1 MVEDVFRQ
9 LNPQL
14 YKEIIRLGFQ
24 APTPIQVRSIPR
36 ILRGESVLLIA
47 PTGHGKT
54 ESAFLPLIHHLLT
67 KPNNKKGVQ
76 ILWITP
82 LRALNRDILR
92 RLVLI
97 AKHLKI
103 SVEVRHG
110 DTSPSV
116 RRRQTLKPPQLFI
129 TTPETIQA
137 LLAGKRIRE
146 HLKHV
151 QCVIIDEIH
160 ELAASKRGVQLMVAL
175 ERLRALT
182 GKTFQRIGLSATI
195 GNPDEIRNFMSGGEQ
210 IGVIESPAT
219 KDFRFHIEYVPF
231 SYEDADESPLDGPAK
246 RIWELVTEHKSTLIF
261 CNERQTAEALALRLA
276 KLHEN
281 EFGVHHGSLS
291 REARIEAETQFKEG
305 IIPYLVCTS
314 SLELG
319 LDIGTVDLVIQFGS
333 PRQVIRLLQRVGRS
347 GHQLDRESK
356 GIMLTTRF
364 DDICESLV
372 VAQQALKGRLET
384 PPIHY
389 LALDIL
395 AHQLVGLAIE
405 YKTLPYQRAIE
416 IIKQATPYNE
426 LEKDTITEVIYFLQ
440 KEGLLARDDF
450 ILRPRRK
457 SYAYYFEN
465 LSVIPD
471 IPYHRVM
478 NMATSRPIG
487 RLDSGFAE
495 EYGHTG
501 NILVLRG
508 RPWEVVKQDDEQ
520 VYVTAIN
527 HTKGRIPR
535 WSGELIPVS
544 KNVAKG
550 VADVWK
556 TIADNL
562 DHPNSIDFKV
572 DYDAQARDI
581 LLKTI
586 TKQLEQEFIPDK
598 QRIYIEVGHELVV
611 IHSCYGTRI
620 NQTLGRVLAG
630 LLTSQLGVEV
640 AFHADQYRILFR
652 FERGGGYKVGEAIYE
667 GLQSLDA
674 THMSD
679 LLDLILL
686 RSPYFARRFVHIAV
700 RFGVISREANLRST
714 QLLRMMQY
722 FTGTPIIEE
731 ALREFYVD
739 KLSLEETQDLLKA
752 IQNGEI
758 ILQRLFRKRPS
769 PFARQILARFGEFL
783 EPEVPEAYILEQTKK
798 RLINRKV
805 KLVCLHCGQWT
816 SVRTIKHL
824 GEHPRCKKCESRL
837 VAGVFPTDDLL
848 ERAIRRHR
856 AGEKLSPEEQKT
868 LRKGRENANVVLAY
882 GKPALIAMAG
892 RGIGPTVVKRILA
905 GSHDRSESEFFRLI
919 LENEKQ
925 FIRTREWWTEPK
937 SQ

>member
-1 MVEDVFRQ
+1 VVEDVFQ
-9 LNPQL
+9 MLSPQL
-14 YKEIIRLGFQ
+14 YKEILKLGFQ
-24 APTPIQVRSIPR
+24 KPTPIQMHSIPR
-36 ILRGESVLLIA
+36 ILSGESVLLIA

-54 ESAFLPLIHHLLT
+54 ESAFLPIIHRLLT
-67 KPNNKKGVQ
+67 KSNHKKGVQ
-76 ILWITP
+76 ILWVTP

-97 AKHLKI
+97 AKHLQI

-116 RRRQTLKPPQLFI
+116 RRQQTLKPPQLFI

-146 HLKHV
+146 HLKRV

-182 GKTFQRIGLSATI
+182 GSAFQRIGLSATV
-195 GNPDEIRNFMSGGEQ
+195 GNPHEISAFMSGGDQ
-210 IGVIESPAT
+210 VRIIESPAI
-219 KDFRFHIEYVPF
+219 KDFRFCIEYIPF
-231 SYEDADESPLDGPAK
+231 SYGEPDESPLDGPAK
-246 RIWELVTEHKSTLIF
+246 RIWELVTKHRSTLIF
-261 CNERQTAEALALRLA
+261 CNERQTAEALSLRLA
-276 KLHEN
+276 KLHGN

-291 REARIEAETQFKEG
+291 REARIEAETKFKEG
-305 IIPYLVCTS
+305 LIPYLVCTS

-333 PRQVIRLLQRVGRS
+333 PRQIIRLLQRVGRS

-356 GIMLTTRF
+356 GVMLTTRF

-372 VAQQALKGRLET
+372 VAEQALEGRLET

-405 YKTLPYQRAIE
+405 YKALPYLRAVE
-416 IIKQATPYNE
+416 IIKQATPYNG
-426 LEKDTITEVIYFLQ
+426 LDLDTVKEVIDFLQ
-440 KEGLLARDDF
+440 NEGLLTRDEF
-450 ILRPRRK
+450 VLRPRRR

-471 IPYHRVM
+471 IPYHRVV

-495 EYGHTG
+495 EYGQTG

-508 RPWEVVKQDDEQ
+508 RPWEVVKQDDDQ
-520 VYVTAIN
+520 IYVTAIN
-527 HTKGRIPR
+527 QTKGRIPR
-535 WSGELIPVS
+535 WAGELIPVS
-544 KNVAKG
+544 KNVAEG
-550 VADVWK
+550 VGELWR

-562 DHPNSIDFKV
+562 DHPESIDFKI
-572 DYDAQARDI
+572 DYDERARDI
-581 LLKTI
+581 LLKVI
-586 TKQLEQEFIPDK
+586 TKQLEEEFIPTK
-598 QRIYIEVGHELVV
+598 QAIYIEIGHNLVV

-620 NQTLGRVLAG
+620 NETLGRVLAG

-652 FERGGGYKVGEAIYE
+652 FERGGGYTVGEAICE
-667 GLQSLDA
+667 GIQSTQP
-674 THMSD
+674 THVND
-679 LLDLILL
+679 LLELILL
-686 RSPYFARRFVHIAV
+686 RSPYFARRFVHIAI

-722 FTGTPIIEE
+722 FTGTPLIAE

-739 KLSLEETQDLLKA
+739 KLSLQATQNLLKA
-752 IQNGEI
+752 IQNGEVAVK
-758 ILQRLFRKRPS
+758 RLYRKRPS
-769 PFARQILARFGEFL
+769 PFARQILTRFGEFL
-783 EPEVPEAYILEQTKK
+783 EPEVPEAYILEQTKR

-805 KLVCLHCGQWT
+805 RLVCLHCGQWS

-824 GEHPRCKKCESRL
+824 EEHPQCRKCESRL

-856 AGEKLSPEEQKT
+856 AGKKLSPEERKT
-868 LRKGRENANVVLAY
+868 LQKGRENANVVLNY

-905 GSHDRSESEFFRLI
+905 KSHSRSENEFYRLI

-925 FIRTREWWTEPK
+925 FIRTREWWAEPK